1 MDEEGALKKAKN
13 MALRLL
19 TYRARSG
26 KEVHEYLE
34 RKGFKEPV
42 VQKTIDLLKEYNY
55 LDDRKFTEEYI
66 NYRKNRGFG
75 FIRIRYELIMK
86 GIDKKIIDSAIDN
99 NFNPDDDFE
108 RIKAILTKRI
118 KTDQPFCENFLF
130 KQSLFFKKRGF
141 QDELI
146 IRALNEYR
154 VNDYNYSE

>member
-1 MDEEGALKKAKN
+1 MDEEGAQKKAQN

-34 RKGFKEPV
+34 RKGFEEAVIK
-42 VQKTIDLLKEYNY
+42 KTIDSLREYNY
-55 LDDRKFTEEYI
+55 LDDKKFTEEYI

-75 FIRIRYELIMK
+75 FIRIRYELLMK
-86 GIDKKIIDSAIDN
+86 GIDKKIIDSAIDK

-118 KTDQPFCENFLF
+118 KTEPPFCENFLF
-130 KQSLFFKKRGF
+130 KQSLYLKKRGF
-141 QDELI
+141 QDDLI
-146 IRALNEYR
+146 IRALKEYR
-154 VNDYNYSE
+154 VNNYNYSE

>member
-1 MDEEGALKKAKN
+1 LDEEGALKKAQN

-34 RKGFKEPV
+34 RKGFEEAV
-42 VQKTIDLLKEYNY
+42 VQKTLDSLKEYNY
-55 LDDRKFTEEYI
+55 LDDKKFTEEYI

-86 GIDKKIIDSAIDN
+86 GIDKIIIDSAIDK
-99 NFNPDDDFE
+99 NFSPDDDFE

-118 KTDQPFCENFLF
+118 KTDRPFSENLLL
-130 KQSLFFKKRGF
+130 KQSLFLKKRGF
-141 QDELI
+141 QDDLI
-146 IRALNEYR
+146 IRALKEYR
-154 VNDYNYSE
+154 ANDYNYSE